1 MLARADTSAR
11 PPIYVAETDFDDL
24 SRLTADAA
32 SPGAALL
39 AEELARAT
47 VVKAGEGPPAFVRLG
62 SRVEFKDLMSD
73 RIHAVTLVS
82 PAEADMKENRLSVL
96 APAGAALI
104 GLTPGDVFSWTVDG
118 RPRLLVVNRVVN
130 AGG

>member
-1 MLARADTSAR
+1 MLARAYLSAR
-11 PPIYVAETDFDDL
+11 PPIYVAEADFDDL
-24 SRLTADAA
+24 SRLTAGAA

-47 VVKAGEGPPAFVRLG
+47 VVRGGEGPPAFVRLG
-62 SRVEFKDLMSD
+62 SKVEFKDLMSD
-73 RIHAVTLVS
+73 RVHTVTLVA
-82 PAEADMKENRLSVL
+82 PADADMKQNRLSVL

-118 RPRLLVVNRVVN
+118 RPRLLVVNRVVELR
-130 AGG
+130 G

>member
-1 MLARADTSAR
+1 MLASVTAR
-11 PPIYVAETDFDDL
+11 PPIYVAEADFDDL
-24 SRLTADAA
+24 SQLTADPA

-47 VVKAGEGPPAFVRLG
+47 VVRTGEGPPAFVRLG
-62 SRVEFKDLMSD
+62 SKVEFKDLMSD
-73 RIHAVTLVS
+73 RVHTVTLVA
-82 PAEADMKENRLSVL
+82 PAQADMKASRLSVL

-118 RPRLLVVNRVVN
+118 RPRLLVVNRVVEV
-130 AGG
+130 AAS